1 MKRKYL
7 PAILTLTAGLIAS
20 IIMTLLHY
28 EIGKM
33 LVILLITLVV
43 FYFLGSLL
51 RYFLDRFEA
60 QIEEKNLDEGE
71 VIEKEPDSEDGAAEG
86 TEEET
91 AGEDITE

>member
-20 IIMTLLHY
+20 IIMTLLRY

-43 FYFLGSLL
+43 FYFLGSLF
-51 RYFLDRFEA
+51 RYFLDTFEA
-60 QIEEKNLDEGE
+60 QNEEKNLDEGE
-71 VIEKEPDSEDGAAEG
+71 VIEKATGS
-86 TEEET
+86 EEET
-91 AGEDITE
+91 AEIEENAAGEDITE